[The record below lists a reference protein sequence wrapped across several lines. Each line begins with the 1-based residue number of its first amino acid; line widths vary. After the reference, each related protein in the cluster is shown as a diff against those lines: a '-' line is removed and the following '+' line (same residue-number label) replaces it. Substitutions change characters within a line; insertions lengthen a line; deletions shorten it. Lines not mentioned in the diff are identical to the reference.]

1 MHCAVTW
8 KRFFLLFTKPSFFF
22 SLVLPS
28 RSFFL
33 SCSFFYL
40 SHTYKYMDTR
50 IHFKH
55 LALSQTTKCLD
66 DIQHWMSNNSLHLNG
81 GKSEVILIGTPHQTK
96 KAGITH
102 ITINGHPTPLSSLV
116 TNLGVKLDSS
126 LSFDAHIKSICQTS
140 FYHLRNISRLRP
152 SLPKHAAEKLVHA
165 FISSRLD
172 YCNSLLA
179 GLPAKTI

>member
-96 KAGITH
+96 KASITH
-102 ITINGHPTPLSSLV
+102 ITINGHSNLLAVPRTKLTKMGDRAFSSLGPRLW
-116 TNLGVKLDSS
+116 NKLPENIRALEDR
-126 LSFDAHIKSICQTS
+126 KS
-140 FYHLRNISRLRP
+140 
-152 SLPKHAAEKLVHA
+152 VV
-165 FISSRLD
+165 
-172 YCNSLLA
+172 
-179 GLPAKTI
+179 